1 MRFLSNKKASTAII
15 VLSTFLVAIA
25 LYLIMSYSSR
35 ECNINTDC
43 ENDFYCGSD
52 FKCHEMKIVERTV
65 IKNELITPS
74 IILTIG
80 LIITALIAN
89 IDKLRGLD
97 IKRNIKEVKDFI
109 DNKLFTKQDFP
120 EKKHKDNY
128 ANIANP
134 KEYGETR

>member
-1 MRFLSNKKASTAII
+1 MRFLTSKKASTAVII
-15 VLSTFLVAIA
+15 LATFLIAIA
-25 LYLIMSYSSR
+25 LYIIMSYSSR

-43 ENDFYCGSD
+43 GDDFYCGSD

-80 LIITALIAN
+80 LIITALIIN
-89 IDKLRGLD
+89 IDKLRGL
-97 IKRNIKEVKDFI
+97 NIKSNIKKAKSFI
-109 DNKLFTKQDFP
+109 NNKFFTKQDFP

-128 ANIANP
+128 ANITNP
-134 KEYGETR
+134 KEFGEYR